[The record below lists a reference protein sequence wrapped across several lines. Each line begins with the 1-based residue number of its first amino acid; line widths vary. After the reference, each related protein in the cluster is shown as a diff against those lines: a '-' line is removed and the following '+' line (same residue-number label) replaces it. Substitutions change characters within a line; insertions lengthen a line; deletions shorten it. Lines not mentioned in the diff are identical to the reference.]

1 MINCVEPWEVIVFRI
16 IFWNQTQGRY
26 RFRRKLN
33 TVKASA
39 RTYLQKKGKH
49 GGVDQSGALF
59 DALM

>member
-1 MINCVEPWEVIVFRI
+1 MPLPSATLLALCEALADDALDGAAVAVAA
-16 IFWNQTQGRY
+16 
-26 RFRRKLN
+26 KLN